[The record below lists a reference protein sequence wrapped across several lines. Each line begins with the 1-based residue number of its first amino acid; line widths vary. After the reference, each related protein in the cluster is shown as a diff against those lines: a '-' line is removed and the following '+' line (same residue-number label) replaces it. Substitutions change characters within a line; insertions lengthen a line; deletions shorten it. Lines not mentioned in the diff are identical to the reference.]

1 MAQRCQDAWTTTRSG
16 RHVEIGGDV
25 EARTALER
33 DLLDAV
39 AGALD
44 CSNDA
49 RIEGRAIEGTSKHL
63 PQLGDDRL
71 LPIEHGLARRDG
83 VDDPLPSI
91 ARFVCNSHQVA
102 LEIA

>member
-1 MAQRCQDAWTTTRSG
+1 MAQRCQDARPTTRSC

-25 EARTALER
+25 QARTALER

-44 CSNDA
+44 CPDDA
-49 RIEGRAIEGTSKHL
+49 RVEGRAIERTSKHL
-63 PQLGDDRL
+63 PQFADDRL
-71 LPIEHGLARRDG
+71 LPIEHCLARRDR
-83 VDDPLPSI
+83 VDDSLPSI
-91 ARFVCNSHQVA
+91 ARFVCNSYQVA